1 MCYNRN
7 DHSLSREK
15 LSPWL
20 SKNKLLL
27 LSSNQQNPKVV
38 LYFIKMVSH
47 LVACTLLIQMA
58 EMPCK
63 CCVTWP
69 RTVEVGLFFRD
80 VWTALLISIEIG
92 RPTKMASEIYTAS
105 SGLEMTIFIVW
116 QPLVAFRWELT
127 WRTSIFIQ
135 FNYKIYK
142 PYFVVLIN
150 FL

>member
-1 MCYNRN
+1 MCYKRN
-7 DHSLSREK
+7 DHSLSRET

-38 LYFIKMVSH
+38 LYFIKIVSH
-47 LVACTLLIQMA
+47 PAVCTLSIQMA

-69 RTVEVGLFFRD
+69 WTVEVGLFFRD

-105 SGLEMTIFIVW
+105 FGLEMTIFIVW

-127 WRTSIFIQ
+127 WRTSKVTSHMLSVWRR
-135 FNYKIYK
+135 YEETK
-142 PYFVVLIN
+142 VL
-150 FL
+150 